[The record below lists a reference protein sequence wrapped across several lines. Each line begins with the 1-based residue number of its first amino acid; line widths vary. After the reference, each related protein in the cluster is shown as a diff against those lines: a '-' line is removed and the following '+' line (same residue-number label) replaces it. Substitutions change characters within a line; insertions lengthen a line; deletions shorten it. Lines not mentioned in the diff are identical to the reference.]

1 MEKEFFQWEKY
12 AEEKDNLAFPID
24 AMGEIFLINVKE
36 NMMWLSE
43 KCAELFDTETE
54 DNTAISVADFEQRLL
69 ESSRHAFRQ
78 AIQRIANGKS
88 ERVSCHVAF
97 PGKNGYLSSVIYL
110 YRLKNSEDLFGYISI
125 DYEPMREYE
134 QHLEDMIKQL
144 RHAQMV
150 NELIVEGASDYIYQ
164 LDLVNNICTFSS
176 KALEVLPLETPTF
189 SDAMNKVLSF
199 IVPEDRQIFLGSF
212 TPFLTGQSDR
222 HVAEYRVMTKQGNIM
237 WISCQG
243 KGIHDEEGRP
253 VMIAGSLLDITE
265 QKKEQERVEKMLY
278 YDEMTGLKNRICF
291 ERDLTEQL
299 KIPAAKGSILYM
311 NIRKFKLY
319 NELFGHSFG
328 DKVLKEFAY
337 MLNLYFA
344 DSYGIYRLS
353 GDEFLIHLKES
364 TREQILQ
371 KLIPLQ
377 GVLKKTRDL
386 DGHKVYINACIAI
399 VLYPEHG
406 DTIEELM
413 NNAHQCLYRITREGK
428 DEISFFTEKVGNN
441 DSQQFLLENEMRKDM
456 EQKFRHFR
464 VVYQPIVHVR
474 PDGSEWI
481 GAEALLRYSNPAF
494 AELNQME
501 MIHTL
506 EYSGL
511 ILPVGRWVI
520 AQAVHECS
528 KWNRNGNGN
537 NSIVHVNISAQ
548 QVSDAGLITYIKDLC
563 EEEEFSP
570 SSLVV
575 ELTETSLLNNFEVAV
590 NFCKE
595 LLKLGVGVAL
605 DDFGAGY
612 SSFNYLRHL
621 PITEIKIDREFTRQL
636 QDSHYKQTFIS
647 FVHQLSKEL
656 KVGLCV
662 EGVETKE
669 ELEVLE
675 KMGIDT
681 IQGFYFERP
690 MEADVISRE
699 FPGRKTRE

>member
-1 MEKEFFQWEKY
+1 MKKEFFQWEKY
-12 AEEKDNLAFPID
+12 TKEKGTLIFPID
-24 AMGEIFLINVKE
+24 AMGEIFLVDTKDNT
-36 NMMWLSE
+36 MWLSE
-43 KCAELFDTETE
+43 KCAELIESDAE
-54 DNTAISVADFEQRLL
+54 DNTIISIEDFEQRLL

-88 ERVSCHVAF
+88 ECASCHVAL
-97 PGKNGYLSSVIYL
+97 PGKSGYLSSVIYL
-110 YRLKNSEDLFGYISI
+110 YRLKNCEDVFGHISI

-134 QHLEDMIKQL
+134 QHLEDVIKKL

-189 SDAMNKVLSF
+189 SDAMNRVLSF

-278 YDEMTGLKNRICF
+278 YDGMTGLKNRLCF
-291 ERDLTEQL
+291 ERDLEAQL
-299 KIPAAKGSILYM
+299 KVPTSKGSILYM

-328 DKVLKEFAY
+328 NKILKEFAY

-344 DSYGIYRLS
+344 DSYGIYRLG
-353 GDEFLIHLKES
+353 GDEFLIHLRES
-364 TREQILQ
+364 NRELILQ

-406 DTIEELM
+406 NTIEELM
-413 NNAHQCLYRITREGK
+413 NNAHQCLYRITRDGK
-428 DEISFFTEKVGNN
+428 DEISFFTENVGDNV
-441 DSQQFLLENEMRKDM
+441 SKQFLLENEMRKDM
-456 EQKFRHFR
+456 EQRFRYFR
-464 VVYQPIVHVR
+464 VVYQPIVRVR
-474 PDGSEWI
+474 PDGIEWI
-481 GAEALLRYSNPAF
+481 GAEALLRYSNPAVP
-494 AELNQME
+494 EMNQME
-501 MIHTL
+501 MIRTL

-520 AQAVHECS
+520 AQAIHECS
-528 KWNRNGNGN
+528 KWNRNGNGS

-548 QVSDAGLITYIKDLC
+548 QVSDAGLITYIKEIC
-563 EEEEFSP
+563 KEEELSP
-570 SSLVV
+570 SNLVI
-575 ELTETSLLNNFEVAV
+575 ELTETSLLNNFEVAI

-605 DDFGAGY
+605 DDFGTGY
-612 SSFNYLRHL
+612 SSFNYLRDL
-621 PITEIKIDREFTRQL
+621 PITEIKIDRQFTSQL
-636 QDSHYKQTFIS
+636 QESQYKQTFIS
-647 FVHQLSKEL
+647 FVHQLSKDL
-656 KVGLCV
+656 DIGLCV

-669 ELEVLE
+669 ELELLE

-699 FPGRKTRE
+699 LPGRKTRE

>member
-1 MEKEFFQWEKY
+1 MEKEFFQWNKY
-12 AEEKDNLAFPID
+12 AGEKGNLAFPVD
-24 AMGEIFLINVKE
+24 AMGEIFLIDVKD
-36 NMMWLSE
+36 NTMWLSE
-43 KCAELFDTETE
+43 KCAELIGAEAE
-54 DNTAISVADFEQRLL
+54 KKGIISIEYFEQRLL
-69 ESSRHAFRQ
+69 ESSKHALRE

-88 ERVSCHVAF
+88 ERASCHVALS
-97 PGKNGYLSSVIYL
+97 GVNGYLSSVIYL
-110 YRLKNSEDLFGYISI
+110 YRLNHCEELFGYISI

-134 QHLEDMIKQL
+134 QHLEDMIRKL

-176 KALEVLPLETPTF
+176 KALEVLPLESPTF
-189 SDAMNKVLSF
+189 SDAMNTVLSF
-199 IVPEDRQIFLGSF
+199 IVPEDRKIFLGSF

-222 HVAEYRVMTKQGNIM
+222 HVAEYRVRTKQGNIM

-278 YDEMTGLKNRICF
+278 YDELSGLKNRRCF
-291 ERDLTEQL
+291 ERDLEEQL
-299 KIPAAKGSILYM
+299 KIPSAKGSILYM
-311 NIRKFKLY
+311 NIQRFKLY
-319 NELFGHSFG
+319 NELFGYSFG
-328 DKVLKEFAY
+328 NKILKEFAY

-344 DSYGIYRLS
+344 DAYGIYRFS
-353 GDEFLIHLKES
+353 RDEFLIHLRES
-364 TREQILQ
+364 SRDEILQ
-371 KLIPLQ
+371 KLVPLQ
-377 GVLKKTRDL
+377 GVLKKIRDL
-386 DGHKVYINACIAI
+386 DGHKVYINACIAV

-406 DTIEELM
+406 NTIEELM
-413 NNAHQCLYRITREGK
+413 NNVRQCLYRIMRNGK
-428 DEISFFTEKVGNN
+428 DEIGFFTEKEGDNA
-441 DSQQFLLENEMRKDM
+441 SQQFLLENEMRKDID
-456 EQKFRHFR
+456 QKFRHFR
-464 VVYQPIVHVR
+464 VVYQPIVRVR

-494 AELNQME
+494 ANLNQME
-501 MIHTL
+501 MIRTL

-548 QVSDAGLITYIKDLC
+548 QVSDAGLITYIKELC
-563 EEEEFSP
+563 EEEAFSP
-570 SSLVV
+570 SGLVV
-575 ELTETSLLNNFEVAV
+575 ELTETSLLNNFEIAI

-605 DDFGAGY
+605 DDFGTGY
-612 SSFNYLRHL
+612 SSFNYLRDL
-621 PITEIKIDREFTRQL
+621 PITEIKIDREYTKQL
-636 QDSHYKQTFIS
+636 QESHYKQTFVS
-647 FVHQLSKEL
+647 FIHQLSEEL
-656 KVGLCV
+656 NVGLCV